1 MRSDKLSSFLHPMT
15 WLFTQLMNLFFLLTA
30 WCRLNAL
37 FHLFET
43 LLYNQWTFGIK
54 VKILIKKEKFFN
66 NIGFGISFHYG
77 SILRFDKSSILM
89 TMILILILANILLN
103 LTLYFLEY
111 FLISY
116 TVNNSHLLI
125 IFKCQIERYIR
136 F

>member
-30 WCRLNAL
+30 WCRLNTL

-66 NIGFGISFHYG
+66 DIGFGISFHYG

-89 TMILILILANILLN
+89 TMILILILASILPN

-125 IFKCQIERYIR
+125 IFKCQIERYIW